1 MTATPSAISETVLP
15 RQLTP
20 AMRALLERM
29 GRAGRPPLESLPPA
43 QARAFYERN
52 AGVLDIAPAP
62 LPRVQDVRIPARD
75 GAALHARLYA
85 PRPAEAGPP
94 LPALLYLHGG
104 GFTLGSVATHESLC
118 RALAAQSG
126 VAVLALDYR
135 LAPEHR
141 FPTAVHDAWDALR
154 WLAAESAALGLDASR
169 LAVGGDSAGGTL
181 ATEGRSYSPLGLRP
195 VRRLGATRDHGGRDK
210 TNEEIGR
217 VSCRERV

>member
-85 PRPAEAGPP
+85 PRPSEEGPP

-104 GFTLGSVATHESLC
+104 GCTLGSVATHESLC

-126 VAVLALDYR
+126 VVVFALDYR
-135 LAPEHR
+135 LTP
-141 FPTAVHDAWDALR
+141 
-154 WLAAESAALGLDASR
+154 S
-169 LAVGGDSAGGTL
+169 
-181 ATEGRSYSPLGLRP
+181 
-195 VRRLGATRDHGGRDK
+195 
-210 TNEEIGR
+210 
-217 VSCRERV
+217 